1 MSKYI
6 DLTGQR
12 FGRLTV
18 LRYYKTE
25 RKKVYWLCRCDCGNE
40 LAVYGGTLRN
50 GRTKSCGC
58 LARDRMVEYHKRLHW
73 NDGIPELHEKTE
85 EILGETF
92 TYASSNAVLVAN
104 KYGDFYI
111 ASYEKSEDFEGW
123 VDQVG
128 DELLKDITNWMPL
141 PEPPKEEQT

>member
-25 RKKVYWLCRCDCGNE
+25 KKKVYWLCRCDCGNE

-58 LARDRMVEYHKRLHW
+58 LASDRMKEYHKRLHW

-92 TYASSNAVLVAN
+92 RYSSSNAVLVAN
-104 KYGDFYI
+104 KYGDYYI

-128 DELLKDITNWMPL
+128 DELLKDITNWMAL
-141 PEPPKEEQT
+141 PKPPKEEV